1 MLVSILNPDEVK
13 YKVHRKID
21 VEDIDYSSYVY
32 ETTLFDKDIEIVLG
46 KEKHTYSN
54 HDITHFSIYLVV
66 DDVPVSRIGIFEIDS
81 NKFLNSIDEDGS
93 IDLDKGE
100 LLFFIDAKELSKYID
115 DENKKEVNIEEV
127 EEKNIEDN
135 NYTLTEDDYEEIKD
149 DVDSDDVTRVKTEE
163 AKDIVITKEKKESIF
178 ESKEDED
185 LLPTFDEETEK
196 DSDTL
201 KENYNESVKTTWIEK
216 FTKNNQF
223 NIVDN
228 EGGGDCLFATIRDG
242 YKYAGKITTIDKLRK
257 VLSENATEEVYD
269 NYRKLYLDFLRESQS
284 IEKEM
289 TDMRTSLKSLKKT
302 MSKTTN
308 REENE
313 MLMSN
318 MKEQM
323 AHFENNKH
331 SLTAAKQMMREFE
344 FMKDID
350 SFDKFRDFL
359 KSSNYCGDTWSIT
372 TLEKELNVKLIILS
386 EESFEHG
393 DVDAV
398 MQCGQI
404 NDSYMEEAKLF
415 KPDYYIMLS
424 YTGNHYKLVTYK
436 NKGIFKFREIP
447 FDIKSLVVNKCL
459 ERNSGPYYLIP
470 DFRKYKEKLGLD
482 INIGEPDEPELN
494 HELFDKDIIFM
505 FHANSN
511 DKPYPGKG
519 SGESIPNNRKME
531 FTRLNKLKNWRRILD
546 DEWTAPFTVDGMR
559 WNSVKHYYLG
569 SQYKKGF
576 PDFSK
581 EFSLDSESEISKN
594 IDVAKAAA
602 DSGKYKKKILR
613 KEGITIDPDFFEVS
627 AEPRHKLE
635 RERALE
641 AKFTQNLDVK
651 QALMETQRAKLV
663 QFKRGKDSVTDEQ
676 LMRLRK
682 NM

>member
-13 YKVHRKID
+13 YRVHRKID
-21 VEDIDYSSYVY
+21 AEDIDYSSYVY
-32 ETTLFDKDIEIVLG
+32 ETTLFDRDIEIVLG

-54 HDITHFSIYLVV
+54 HEITHFSIYLVIN
-66 DDVPVSRIGIFEIDS
+66 DVPVSRIGIFEIDS

-100 LLFFIDAKELSKYID
+100 LLFFIDAKELNKYNNN
-115 DENKKEVNIEEV
+115 EEKKETHAEEV
-127 EEKNIEDN
+127 KEKNIEDN
-135 NYTLTEDDYEEIKD
+135 EYTLTGDDYEEIKD
-149 DVDSDDVTRVKTEE
+149 DISDDDVTRVKTEE
-163 AKDIVITKEKKESIF
+163 IKDNIVTKEKKDSVF
-178 ESKEDED
+178 ESKEDAD
-185 LLPTFDEETEK
+185 ILPTFDEETEK
-196 DSDTL
+196 ESDTL
-201 KENYNESVKTTWIEK
+201 KENYNEGVKTTWIEK

-242 YKYAGKITTIDKLRK
+242 YKYAGKITTIDKLRN
-257 VLSENATEEVYD
+257 VLSENVTEEVYE
-269 NYRKLYLDFLRESQS
+269 NYRKLYLDFLRETQS

-289 TDMRTSLKSLKKT
+289 SDMRTSLKSLKKT

-308 REENE
+308 REENKL
-313 MLMSN
+313 LMSN

-323 AHFENNKH
+323 THFDNNKH
-331 SLTAAKQMMREFE
+331 SLTAAKQMMRDFE

-350 SFDKFRDFL
+350 SFDRFRDFL
-359 KSSNYCGDTWSIT
+359 KSSNYWGDTWAIT

-386 EESFEHG
+386 EESFEQG

-404 NDSYMEEAKLF
+404 NDSDMEEAKSF

-424 YTGNHYKLVTYK
+424 YTGNHYKLITYK
-436 NKGIFKFREIP
+436 NKGILKFREIP
-447 FDIKSLVVNKCL
+447 FDIKSLIVNKCL

-470 DFRKYKEKLGLD
+470 EFRKYKEKLGFD
-482 INIGEPDEPELN
+482 INIGEPEEPELN
-494 HELFDKDIIFM
+494 HELFDKDITFM

-519 SGESIPNNRKME
+519 SGENIPNNRKME
-531 FTRLNKLKNWRRILD
+531 FTRLNKIKNWRRILD

-594 IDVAKAAA
+594 IDMAKAAA
-602 DSGKYKKKILR
+602 DSGKYKKKVLR

-627 AEPRHKLE
+627 AEPRHKME

-641 AKFTQNLDVK
+641 AKFSQNLDVK

-663 QFKRGKDSVTDEQ
+663 QFKRGKDSVVDEQ

>member
-13 YKVHRKID
+13 YKTHRKID
-21 VEDIDYSSYVY
+21 AEDIDYSSYVY

-46 KEKHTYSN
+46 KEKHSYSKY
-54 HDITHFSIYLVV
+54 DITHFSIYLVI
-66 DDVPVSRIGIFEIDS
+66 DDVQVSRIGIFEIDS
-81 NKFLNSIDEDGS
+81 NKFLSSVDEDGS

-100 LLFFIDAKELSKYID
+100 MLFFADVKELSKYVS
-115 DENKKEVNIEEV
+115 N
-127 EEKNIEDN
+127 EEKKKKVEVAIEPVKEDN
-135 NYTLTEDDYEEIKD
+135 EYTLTENDFEEIID
-149 DVDSDDVTRVKTEE
+149 DDVTRVKTDE
-163 AKDIVITKEKKESIF
+163 AKDIVITKEKKDSIF
-178 ESKEDED
+178 ETKEDGD

-201 KENYNESVKTTWIEK
+201 KEKYSESVKTTWIEK
-216 FTKNNQF
+216 FTKNNHF
-223 NIVDN
+223 GIVDN
-228 EGGGDCLFATIRDG
+228 EGGGDCLFAAIRDG
-242 YKYAGKITTIDKLRK
+242 YKYVGKMTTIDKLRK
-257 VLSENATEEVYD
+257 SLSENATEEVYE
-269 NYRKLYLDFLRESQS
+269 NYRKLYLDFLRESQT

-289 TDMRTSLKSLKKT
+289 DAMRTSLKAMKKT
-302 MSKTTN
+302 MGKTLN

-313 MLMSN
+313 RLMAT

-323 AHFENNKH
+323 THFESNKQ
-331 SLTAAKQMMREFE
+331 SLTSAKQMLREFE
-344 FMKDID
+344 FMKNID

-359 KSSNYCGDTWSIT
+359 KSSNYWGDTWAIT
-372 TLEKELNVKLIILS
+372 TLEKELNVKLIVLS
-386 EESFEHG
+386 EESFEQG

-404 NDSYMEEAKLF
+404 NESDVDEAKSF

-459 ERNSGPYYLIP
+459 ERNAGPYYLIP
-470 DFRKYKEKLGLD
+470 DFRKYKEKIGLD
-482 INIGEPDEPELN
+482 INIGEPEEPELN
-494 HELFDKDIIFM
+494 HELFDKDITFM
-505 FHANSN
+505 FHAISN

-531 FTRLNKLKNWRRILD
+531 FSRLNKLKNWRRILD
-546 DEWTAPFTVDGMR
+546 DEWSAPFTIDGAR

-594 IDVAKAAA
+594 IDIAKAAA

-627 AEPRHKLE
+627 AEPRHKME
-635 RERALE
+635 RERALD
-641 AKFTQNLDVK
+641 AKFTQNLDTK
-651 QALMETQRAKLV
+651 QVLMETQRAKLV
-663 QFKRGKDSVTDEQ
+663 QFKRGKDSVVDEQ

>member
-13 YKVHRKID
+13 YKTHRKID
-21 VEDIDYSSYVY
+21 AEDIDYSSYVY

-46 KEKHTYSN
+46 KEKHSYSKY
-54 HDITHFSIYLVV
+54 DITHFSIYLVI

-81 NKFLNSIDEDGS
+81 NKFLSSVDEDGS

-100 LLFFIDAKELSKYID
+100 MLFFADVKELSKYVS
-115 DENKKEVNIEEV
+115 N
-127 EEKNIEDN
+127 EEKKKKVEVAIEPVKEDN
-135 NYTLTEDDYEEIKD
+135 EYTLTENDFEEIID
-149 DVDSDDVTRVKTEE
+149 DDVTRVKTDE
-163 AKDIVITKEKKESIF
+163 AKDIVITKEKKDSIF
-178 ESKEDED
+178 ETKEDGD

-201 KENYNESVKTTWIEK
+201 KEKYSESVKTTWIEK
-216 FTKNNQF
+216 FTKNNHF
-223 NIVDN
+223 GIVDN
-228 EGGGDCLFATIRDG
+228 EGGGDCLFAAIRDG
-242 YKYAGKITTIDKLRK
+242 YKYVGKMTTIDKLRK
-257 VLSENATEEVYD
+257 SLSENATEEVYE
-269 NYRKLYLDFLRESQS
+269 NYRKLYLDFLRESQT

-289 TDMRTSLKSLKKT
+289 DAMRTSLKAMKKT
-302 MSKTTN
+302 MGKTLN

-313 MLMSN
+313 RLMAT

-323 AHFENNKH
+323 THFESNKQ
-331 SLTAAKQMMREFE
+331 SLTSAKQMLREFE
-344 FMKDID
+344 FMKNID

-359 KSSNYCGDTWSIT
+359 KSSNYWGDTWAIT
-372 TLEKELNVKLIILS
+372 TLEKELNVKLIVLS
-386 EESFEHG
+386 EESFEQG

-404 NDSYMEEAKLF
+404 NESDVDEAKSF

-459 ERNSGPYYLIP
+459 ERNAGPYYLIP
-470 DFRKYKEKLGLD
+470 DFRKYKEKMGLD
-482 INIGEPDEPELN
+482 INIGEPEEPELN
-494 HELFDKDIIFM
+494 HELFDKDITFM
-505 FHANSN
+505 FHAISN

-531 FTRLNKLKNWRRILD
+531 FSRLNKLKNWRRILD
-546 DEWTAPFTVDGMR
+546 DEWSAPFTIDGAR

-594 IDVAKAAA
+594 IDIAKAAA

-627 AEPRHKLE
+627 AEPRHKME
-635 RERALE
+635 RERALD
-641 AKFTQNLDVK
+641 AKFTQNLDTK
-651 QALMETQRAKLV
+651 QVLMETQRAKLV
-663 QFKRGKDSVTDEQ
+663 QFKRGKDSVVDEQ

>member
-13 YKVHRKID
+13 YKTHRKID
-21 VEDIDYSSYVY
+21 AEDIDYSSYVY

-46 KEKHTYSN
+46 KEKHSYSKY
-54 HDITHFSIYLVV
+54 DITHFSIYLVI

-81 NKFLNSIDEDGS
+81 NKFLSSVDEDGS

-100 LLFFIDAKELSKYID
+100 MLFFADVKELSKYVS
-115 DENKKEVNIEEV
+115 N
-127 EEKNIEDN
+127 EEKKKKVEVAIEPVKEDN
-135 NYTLTEDDYEEIKD
+135 EYTLTENDFEEIID
-149 DVDSDDVTRVKTEE
+149 DDVTRVKTDE
-163 AKDIVITKEKKESIF
+163 AKDIVITKEKKDSIF
-178 ESKEDED
+178 ETKEDGD

-201 KENYNESVKTTWIEK
+201 KEKYSESVKTTWIEK
-216 FTKNNQF
+216 FTKNNHF
-223 NIVDN
+223 GIVDN
-228 EGGGDCLFATIRDG
+228 EGGGDCLFAAIRDG
-242 YKYAGKITTIDKLRK
+242 YKYVGKMTTIDKLRK
-257 VLSENATEEVYD
+257 SLSENATEEVYE
-269 NYRKLYLDFLRESQS
+269 NYRKLYLDFLRESQT

-289 TDMRTSLKSLKKT
+289 DAMRTSLKAMKKT
-302 MSKTTN
+302 MGKTLN

-313 MLMSN
+313 RLMAT

-323 AHFENNKH
+323 THFESNKQ
-331 SLTAAKQMMREFE
+331 SLTSAKQMLREFE
-344 FMKDID
+344 FMKNID

-359 KSSNYCGDTWSIT
+359 KSSNYWGDTWAIT
-372 TLEKELNVKLIILS
+372 TLEKELNVKLIVLS
-386 EESFEHG
+386 EESFEQG

-404 NDSYMEEAKLF
+404 NESDVDEAKSF

-459 ERNSGPYYLIP
+459 ERNAGPYYLIP
-470 DFRKYKEKLGLD
+470 DFRKYKEKIGLD
-482 INIGEPDEPELN
+482 INIGEPEEPELN
-494 HELFDKDIIFM
+494 HELFDKDITFM
-505 FHANSN
+505 FHAISN

-531 FTRLNKLKNWRRILD
+531 FSRLNKLKNWRRILD
-546 DEWTAPFTVDGMR
+546 DEWSAPFTIDGAR
-559 WNSVKHYYLG
+559 WNSVTHYYLG

-594 IDVAKAAA
+594 IDIAKAAA

-627 AEPRHKLE
+627 AEPRHKME
-635 RERALE
+635 RERALD
-641 AKFTQNLDVK
+641 AKFTQNLDTK
-651 QALMETQRAKLV
+651 QVLMETQRAKLV
-663 QFKRGKDSVTDEQ
+663 QFKRGKDSVVDEQ